1 MAIVMERKRYLRFL
15 ICATI
20 LFLSQETL
28 HLITKVEDTLGEIMP
43 FRNLSENL
51 MKTNK
56 QTRKCFVN
64 QLWC

>member
-1 MAIVMERKRYLRFL
+1 MEIVMERKKYLHFL
-15 ICATI
+15 IRATI

-28 HLITKVEDTLGEIMP
+28 NLITKAEDTLGEIMP

-56 QTRKCFVN
+56 QTKKCFVRKDI
-64 QLWC
+64 